1 MHLCKRSNH
10 SVAFFQAVRT
20 KLYHTSC
27 KQHIYKPVT
36 HSVLKVYNLFVKAQN
51 RSANQLNKLWVRKV
65 LNVPLP
71 IFVSFTDFCGLFNFL
86 SFILSYVFLYILR
99 GNPPDICCILINN
112 FPPKL
117 RLPRRARA
125 VILVVVFVVA
135 TMAELKT
142 VSINI
147 NLTLFLIIIR
157 EDIMESP

>member
-51 RSANQLNKLWVRKV
+51 RIANQLNKLWVRKV

-71 IFVSFTDFCGLFNFL
+71 TFVSFTDFCG
-86 SFILSYVFLYILR
+86 LYILR

-112 FPPKL
+112 FPPKP

-125 VILVVVFVVA
+125 VILVVVFVVT

-147 NLTLFLIIIR
+147 NLRLFLIIIR

>member
-1 MHLCKRSNH
+1 MYLCKRSNH

-20 KLYHTSC
+20 KLYYTSC

-51 RSANQLNKLWVRKV
+51 RIANQLNKLWVKKV

-71 IFVSFTDFCGLFNFL
+71 TFCFLYRFLWTFQFSLVHSFLC
-86 SFILSYVFLYILR
+86 FLYILR

-112 FPPKL
+112 FPPKP

-147 NLTLFLIIIR
+147 NLTLFLITIR